1 MKWRKVEFLTKNNGS
16 IHMHPYT
23 LSLFSYIQLV
33 VYFGTIPRGE
43 HYQPLWC
50 FSGPTLITVQGPQT
64 FRFFPFGISFFKSM
78 VLFLKHQQP
87 SSNIWLVADHKSQ
100 SVSKIPVL
108 VPCLSPSD
116 SFWQT
121 LLENH
126 TISLY
131 DFPRETH
138 GLPKCSGLRR
148 AWSAPGTRAR
158 PAAPQEGG

>member
-1 MKWRKVEFLTKNNGS
+1 MKWRKVEFLTKNNTS
-16 IHMHPYT
+16 IFIHILS

-33 VYFGTIPRGE
+33 SHIYWYHPQRGQKLPTVVVFLRPNFD
-43 HYQPLWC
+43 HHP
-50 FSGPTLITVQGPQT
+50 GPPN
-64 FRFFPFGISFFKSM
+64 FRFFQSI

-108 VPCLSPSD
+108 VPCLSPSG
-116 SFWQT
+116 FFGQT

-138 GLPKCSGLRR
+138 GFPKCSGLRR
-148 AWSAPGTRAR
+148 AWSAPSTRAR
-158 PAAPQEGG
+158 PAAPQESG